1 MKSEQR
7 KARPRRLELVIRH
20 SSLTTRLRALVA
32 RHSSCSSLVTRH
44 SSLLLLPCLLFAA
57 GLLAPIRSGAGV
69 PFPRKGK
76 FPPDLSQILSRMN
89 DAAKRLK
96 SLSANLEYTKVTVL
110 VNDKSTEEGRLFFR
124 KGKTPEI
131 RIEMQQPESKDILF
145 KKNKA
150 EIYLPKINQLQEFNL
165 EQRSGLVEE
174 FLVLGFGAE
183 TGELKKSYHLKYLK
197 EEELDGDTTAV
208 LELTPRKESLAS
220 QLTKIQMWVSEDS
233 WLPAQQQFF
242 EPSGDYLIA
251 RYRGIKVNLKLPSST
266 FEIHP
271 AAGAKVV
278 KMN

>member
-1 MKSEQR
+1 MTASGL
-7 KARPRRLELVIRH
+7 A
-20 SSLTTRLRALVA
+20 LTW
-32 RHSSCSSLVTRH
+32 
-44 SSLLLLPCLLFAA
+44 LLLSA
-57 GLLAPIRSGAGV
+57 GLLAPMRGGAVV

-76 FPPDLSQILSRMN
+76 LPPDLSQILSRMN
-89 DAAKRLK
+89 EAAKRLK

-131 RIEMQQPESKDILF
+131 RIEMQRPESKIILF

-150 EIYLPKINQLQEFNL
+150 EVYLPKINQLQEFNL
-165 EQRSGLVEE
+165 EQKSGMVEE
-174 FLVLGFGAE
+174 FLLLGFGSE
-183 TGELKKSYHLKYLK
+183 TGELKKSYGLKYLK
-197 EEELDGDTTAV
+197 EEELEGDTTAV

-220 QLTKIQMWVSEDS
+220 QLTKIQMWVSEES

-242 EPSGDYLIA
+242 EPGGDYLLA
-251 RYRGIKVNLKLPSST
+251 RYKAVKVNLRIPSST

-271 AAGAKVV
+271 AEGAKRV

>member
-1 MKSEQR
+1 
-7 KARPRRLELVIRH
+7 LV
-20 SSLTTRLRALVA
+20 
-32 RHSSCSSLVTRH
+32 
-44 SSLLLLPCLLFAA
+44 A
-57 GLLAPIRSGAGV
+57 GLLSPMRSGALV

-76 FPPDLSQILSRMN
+76 IPPDLSVILARMN

-131 RIEMQQPESKDILF
+131 RIEMQQPESKIILF

-150 EIYLPKINQLQEFNL
+150 EIYLPKINQLQEYNL
-165 EQRSGLVEE
+165 EQKSGLVEE
-174 FLVLGFGAE
+174 FLLLGFASE
-183 TGELKKSYHLKYLK
+183 TGELSLKKSYRLKYLK

-208 LELTPRKESLAS
+208 LELTPRKETVAS
-220 QLTKIQMWVSEDS
+220 QLTRIQIWVSEES

-242 EPSGDYLIA
+242 EPGGDYLIA
-251 RYRGIKVNLKLPSST
+251 RYKAVKVNLRIPPST

-271 AAGAKVV
+271 AEGAKRV